1 MDFEK
6 VTTNLTLF
14 SLFLEKYNVI
24 SREKLTEKAI
34 EVLSKLPDQKLIE
47 LSDFAEFLIG
57 KVKLTEGTQQHVED
71 SKLENSNNVARF
83 KGLLS
88 NEEADKFHE
97 YLKLAR
103 S

>member
-1 MDFEK
+1 M
-6 VTTNLTLF
+6 
-14 SLFLEKYNVI
+14 
-24 SREKLTEKAI
+24 REKLMEKAI

-47 LSDFAEFLIG
+47 VYDFAEFLIV
-57 KVKLTEGTQQHVED
+57 KSKLTEGTQQHVED

-88 NEEADKFHE
+88 NEEADKFQE

-103 S
+103 SEWNRDI